1 MLLVCGCCRGGGGA
15 EFSERSSGQRD
26 AVRVVH
32 QAIHD
37 RVAEGGVPD
46 AFVPV
51 LDGDLT
57 GEQRGAPARA
67 IFDHLQEIAPFPI
80 ADRREAPI
88 VQNQEIGLAQLREQ
102 FAVRAVVARD
112 DQLRQE
118 SRQAQIAD
126 GVAMAART
134 LTKRTGQ
141 PAFTRPGW
149 PRDEQHPV
157 LPDPVAGRES
167 QELQFVEAALHAKV
181 DILDRRR
188 VAQSRQLQEPRES
201 PILARELFARSR

>member
-67 IFDHLQEIAPFPI
+67 IFDHLRFSLLVRAARRGASFTNPWGVRDAIDAFIKVNNPRAAPFEWRKEVVH
-80 ADRREAPI
+80 AVALQKRYSD
-88 VQNQEIGLAQLREQ
+88 LR
-102 FAVRAVVARD
+102 
-112 DQLRQE
+112 
-118 SRQAQIAD
+118 
-126 GVAMAART
+126 
-134 LTKRTGQ
+134 K
-141 PAFTRPGW
+141 
-149 PRDEQHPV
+149 
-157 LPDPVAGRES
+157 
-167 QELQFVEAALHAKV
+167 
-181 DILDRRR
+181 
-188 VAQSRQLQEPRES
+188 
-201 PILARELFARSR
+201 